1 MRDSLRNKLA
11 EGLSALHLELSASVQ
26 ARLIDFLYLLVKWNR
41 AYNLTAVRQPEQMVT
56 RHLLDSLVIGPY
68 LQGPRVLDVGTGAGL
83 PGIPLAL
90 AYPDHYYS
98 LLDSNGKKI
107 RFVTQA
113 VAELGLANV
122 DVIQSRVEAFQ
133 PASRFD
139 TITARAYASI
149 DELVSKTKHLLADSG
164 QYLIMK
170 GVYPVAEVE
179 AIPPGYRLEAIHQLN
194 VPELDAERHLIILRT
209 ESYQPEQINQGK

>member
-1 MRDSLRNKLA
+1 MQDSLLDKLA
-11 EGLSALHLELSASVQ
+11 EGLAALSLALSDHVQ
-26 ARLIDFLYLLVKWNR
+26 HQLIDFLHLLVKWNR

-68 LQGPRVLDVGTGAGL
+68 IQGPRILDVGTGAGL

-90 AYPDHYYS
+90 AYPNCQFT
-98 LLDSNGKKI
+98 LLDSSGKKI

-113 VAELGLANV
+113 VAELGLVNV
-122 DVIQSRVEAFQ
+122 DVVQSRVEAYQ

-139 TITARAYASI
+139 TVTARAYSSI
-149 DELVSKTKHLLADSG
+149 EELVKQTAHLLADGG

-170 GVYPVAEVE
+170 GAYPVAEVE
-179 AIPPGYRLEAIHQLN
+179 AMPAGYHLEAIHQLQ
-194 VPELDAERHLIILRT
+194 VPRLDAQRHLLVVRA
-209 ESYQPEQINQGK
+209 NK

>member
-1 MRDSLRNKLA
+1 MHQVLQQKLA
-11 EGLSALHLELSASVQ
+11 DGLSALPLELNASVQ
-26 ARLIDFLYLLVKWNR
+26 HQLIDYLQLLVKWNR
-41 AYNLTAVRQPEQMVT
+41 AYNLTAIRQPEQMVT

-68 LQGPRVLDVGTGAGL
+68 LQGPRILDVGTGAGL

-90 AYPDHYYS
+90 AYPDLKFT

-122 DVIQSRVEAFQ
+122 DVIQSRIEAFQ
-133 PASRFD
+133 PECRFD
-139 TITARAYASI
+139 TITARAFASI
-149 DELVSKTKHLLADSG
+149 EELIDQTTRLLVDKG

-170 GVYPVAEVE
+170 GVFPVAEVE
-179 AIPPGYRLEAIHQLN
+179 AMPEGYQVEAVHQLK
-194 VPELDAERHLIILRT
+194 VPALDAERHLLIVRAI
-209 ESYQPEQINQGK
+209 S

>member
-1 MRDSLRNKLA
+1 MHDSLLDKLA
-11 EGLSALHLELSASVQ
+11 NGLNALPLELDANIQS
-26 ARLIDFLYLLVKWNR
+26 RLIDFIHLLVKWNR
-41 AYNLTAVRQPEQMVT
+41 AYNLTAVRQPEQMVP

-68 LQGPRVLDVGTGAGL
+68 LQGPSILDVGTGAGL

-90 AYPDHYYS
+90 AYPDHHFT

-133 PASRFD
+133 PAGRFD

-149 DELVSKTKHLLADSG
+149 EELVSQTKHLLADGG

-179 AIPPGYRLEAIHQLN
+179 AMPTGYRIEASHQLN
-194 VPELDAERHLIILRT
+194 VPKLDAERHLLIVRL
-209 ESYQPEQINQGK
+209 EP

>member
-1 MRDSLRNKLA
+1 MHESLLDTLA
-11 EGLSALHLELSASVQ
+11 DGLSALPLELTASVQ
-26 ARLIDFLYLLVKWNR
+26 NRLIDFLHLLVKWNR
-41 AYNLTAVRQPEQMVT
+41 AYNLTAVRQPEQMVV
-56 RHLLDSLVIGPY
+56 RHLLDSLVIGPN
-68 LQGPRVLDVGTGAGL
+68 LQGNRVLDVGTGAGL

-90 AYPDHYYS
+90 AYPDYHFT

-133 PASRFD
+133 PGSRFD

-149 DELVSKTKHLLADSG
+149 EELVSQTTHLLADEG
-164 QYLIMK
+164 KYLIMK

-179 AIPPGYRLEAIHQLN
+179 AMPTGYCLEAVQPLN
-194 VPELDAERHLIILRT
+194 VPKLDAERHLLIVRAEPL
-209 ESYQPEQINQGK
+209 N

>member
-1 MRDSLRNKLA
+1 MHDSLLDKLA
-11 EGLSALHLELSASVQ
+11 EGLTALPLDLNTADQ
-26 ARLIDFLYLLVKWNR
+26 NRLIDFIHLLVKWNR
-41 AYNLTAVRQPEQMVT
+41 AYNLTAVRQPEQMVV

-68 LQGPRVLDVGTGAGL
+68 LQGNRVLDAGTGAGL

-90 AYPDHYYS
+90 AYPDHHFT

-122 DVIQSRVEAFQ
+122 DVIQSRAEAFQ
-133 PASRFD
+133 PAGRFD

-149 DELVSKTKHLLADSG
+149 EELVSQTKHLLADGG

-179 AIPPGYRLEAIHQLN
+179 AMPTGYRIEASHQLN
-194 VPELDAERHLIILRT
+194 VPKLDAERHLLIVR
-209 ESYQPEQINQGK
+209 PEP

>member
-1 MRDSLRNKLA
+1 MHDSLLDKLA
-11 EGLSALHLELSASVQ
+11 NGLNALPLELDANIQS
-26 ARLIDFLYLLVKWNR
+26 RLIDFIHLLVKWNR

-68 LQGPRVLDVGTGAGL
+68 LQGPSILDVGTGAGL

-90 AYPDHYYS
+90 AYPDHHFT

-133 PASRFD
+133 PAGRFD

-149 DELVSKTKHLLADSG
+149 EELVSQTKHLLADGG

-179 AIPPGYRLEAIHQLN
+179 AMPTGYRIEASHQLN
-194 VPELDAERHLIILRT
+194 VPKLDAERHLLIVRL
-209 ESYQPEQINQGK
+209 EP

>member
-1 MRDSLRNKLA
+1 MQDSLLDKLA
-11 EGLSALHLELSASVQ
+11 EGLATLELDLSDHVQ
-26 ARLIDFLYLLVKWNR
+26 HQLINFLHLLVKWNR

-68 LQGPRVLDVGTGAGL
+68 IQGPRILDVGTGAGL

-90 AYPDHYYS
+90 AYPNCQFT

-113 VAELGLANV
+113 VAELGLVNV
-122 DVIQSRVEAFQ
+122 DVVQSRVEAYQ

-139 TITARAYASI
+139 TVTARAYSSI
-149 DELVSKTKHLLADSG
+149 EELVKQTAHLLADGG

-170 GVYPVAEVE
+170 GAYPVAEVE
-179 AIPPGYRLEAIHQLN
+179 AMPAGYHLEAIHQLQ
-194 VPELDAERHLIILRT
+194 VPRLDAQRHLLVVRA
-209 ESYQPEQINQGK
+209 NK

>member
-1 MRDSLRNKLA
+1 MQDSLLDNLA
-11 EGLSALHLELSASVQ
+11 KGLAILSLDLNDHVQHQLIDYLHLLT
-26 ARLIDFLYLLVKWNR
+26 KWNR
-41 AYNLTAVRQPEQMVT
+41 VYNLTAVRQPEQIVT

-68 LQGPRVLDVGTGAGL
+68 LQGPRILDVGTGAGL

-90 AYPDHYYS
+90 AYPDCHFT

-122 DVIQSRVEAFQ
+122 DVVQSRVEAYQ
-133 PASRFD
+133 PVRRFD
-139 TITARAYASI
+139 TITARAYSSI
-149 DELVSKTKHLLADSG
+149 EELVKQTASLLADEG

-170 GVYPVAEVE
+170 GAYPLAEVE
-179 AIPPGYRLEAIHQLN
+179 ALPAGYYLEAIEQLQ
-194 VPELDAERHLIILRT
+194 VPNLDAERHLLVVRA
-209 ESYQPEQINQGK
+209 NK

>member
-1 MRDSLRNKLA
+1 MHDSLLDKLA
-11 EGLSALHLELSASVQ
+11 NGLNALPLELDANVQ
-26 ARLIDFLYLLVKWNR
+26 SRLIDFIHLLVKWNR
-41 AYNLTAVRQPEQMVT
+41 AYNLTAVRQPEQMVP

-68 LQGPRVLDVGTGAGL
+68 LQGPSILDVGTGAGL

-90 AYPDHYYS
+90 AYPDHHFT

-133 PASRFD
+133 PAGRFD

-149 DELVSKTKHLLADSG
+149 EELVSQTKHLLADGG

-179 AIPPGYRLEAIHQLN
+179 AMPTGYRIEVSHQLN
-194 VPELDAERHLIILRT
+194 VPKLDAERHLLIVRL
-209 ESYQPEQINQGK
+209 EP

>member
-1 MRDSLRNKLA
+1 MHDSLLEKLA
-11 EGLSALHLELSASVQ
+11 DGLSALSLELDVSVQ
-26 ARLIDFLYLLVKWNR
+26 HRLIEYLQLLEKWNR
-41 AYNLTAVRQPEQMVT
+41 AYNLTAIRQPEQMVT
-56 RHLLDSLVIGPY
+56 RHLLDSLVIAPY
-68 LQGPRVLDVGTGAGL
+68 LQGPHILDVGTGAGL

-90 AYPDHYYS
+90 ACPDYHFT

-122 DVIQSRVEAFQ
+122 DVIQSRIEAFQ
-133 PASRFD
+133 STCRFD

-149 DELVSKTKHLLADSG
+149 EELIGKTTRLLADNG

-170 GVYPVAEVE
+170 GIYPVAEVE
-179 AIPPGYRLEAIHQLN
+179 AMPSGYQVEAVHQLN
-194 VPELDAERHLIILRT
+194 VPKLEAERHLLVVRAQ
-209 ESYQPEQINQGK
+209 S

>member
-1 MRDSLRNKLA
+1 MNDALLDKLA
-11 EGLSALHLELSASVQ
+11 EGLTALPLELNANVQ
-26 ARLIDFLYLLVKWNR
+26 SRLIDFIHLLVKWNR
-41 AYNLTAVRQPEQMVT
+41 AYNLTAVRQPEQMVA

-68 LQGPRVLDVGTGAGL
+68 LQGNRVLDVGTGAGL

-90 AYPDHYYS
+90 AYPDLHFT

-113 VAELGLANV
+113 VAELGLTNV
-122 DVIQSRVEAFQ
+122 DVIQSRVEAIQ
-133 PASRFD
+133 PAGRFE

-149 DELVSKTKHLLADSG
+149 EELVSQTKHLLANGG

-179 AIPPGYRLEAIHQLN
+179 AMPTGYRIEASHPLS
-194 VPELDAERHLIILRT
+194 VPMLDAERHLLIVRL
-209 ESYQPEQINQGK
+209 EP

>member
-1 MRDSLRNKLA
+1 MHDSLLEKLA
-11 EGLSALHLELSASVQ
+11 EGLAALPLELNASIQ
-26 ARLIDFLYLLVKWNR
+26 SGLIDYLHLLVKWNR
-41 AYNLTAVRQPEQMVT
+41 AYNLTAVRQPEQMVV

-68 LQGPRVLDVGTGAGL
+68 LQGNRVLDVGTGAGL

-90 AYPDHYYS
+90 AYPDYHFT

-133 PASRFD
+133 PGSRFD

-149 DELVSKTKHLLADSG
+149 EELVSQTTHLLADG
-164 QYLIMK
+164 GKYLIMK

-179 AIPPGYRLEAIHQLN
+179 AMPTGYCLEAVQPLN
-194 VPELDAERHLIILRT
+194 VPKLDAERHLLIVRAEPL
-209 ESYQPEQINQGK
+209 N

>member
-1 MRDSLRNKLA
+1 MHDSLLDKLA
-11 EGLSALHLELSASVQ
+11 NGLNALPLELDASVQ
-26 ARLIDFLYLLVKWNR
+26 GRLIDFIHLLVKWNR

-68 LQGPRVLDVGTGAGL
+68 LQGPSILDVGTGAGL

-90 AYPDHYYS
+90 AYPDHHFT

-133 PASRFD
+133 PAGRFD

-149 DELVSKTKHLLADSG
+149 EELVSQTKHLLADGG

-179 AIPPGYRLEAIHQLN
+179 AMPTGYRIEASHQLN
-194 VPELDAERHLIILRT
+194 VPKLDAERHLLIVR
-209 ESYQPEQINQGK
+209 PEP

>member
-1 MRDSLRNKLA
+1 MHDSLLDKLA
-11 EGLSALHLELSASVQ
+11 DGLSALPLDLNGNVQ
-26 ARLIDFLYLLVKWNR
+26 HRLIDYVQLLVKWNR

-68 LQGPRVLDVGTGAGL
+68 LQGPHILDVGTGAGL

-90 AYPDHYYS
+90 AYPDLHFT

-122 DVIQSRVEAFQ
+122 DVIQSRIEAFQ
-133 PASRFD
+133 PTSRFD
-139 TITARAYASI
+139 TITARAYASME
-149 DELVSKTKHLLADSG
+149 ELISQTTRLLANEG

-179 AIPPGYRLEAIHQLN
+179 AMPPGYQVEAVHQLQ
-194 VPELDAERHLIILRT
+194 VPNLNAERHLLVIRAK
-209 ESYQPEQINQGK
+209 P

>member
-1 MRDSLRNKLA
+1 MHDSLLDKLA
-11 EGLSALHLELSASVQ
+11 EGLTALPLELNAADQ
-26 ARLIDFLYLLVKWNR
+26 NRLIDFIHLLVKWNR
-41 AYNLTAVRQPEQMVT
+41 AYNLTAVRQPEQMVV

-68 LQGPRVLDVGTGAGL
+68 LQGNRVLDVGTGAGL

-90 AYPDHYYS
+90 AYPDHHFT

-133 PASRFD
+133 PGSRFD

-149 DELVSKTKHLLADSG
+149 EELVSQTTHLLADGG
-164 QYLIMK
+164 QYLVMK

-179 AIPPGYRLEAIHQLN
+179 AMPTGYRIEATHQLN
-194 VPELDAERHLIILRT
+194 VPKLDAERHLLIVRL
-209 ESYQPEQINQGK
+209 EP

>member
-1 MRDSLRNKLA
+1 MHDSLLEKLA
-11 EGLSALHLELSASVQ
+11 EGLNALSLELSDGIQ
-26 ARLIDFLYLLVKWNR
+26 RRLIAYVQLLAKWNR

-68 LQGPRVLDVGTGAGL
+68 LQGPRILDVGTGAGL

-90 AYPDHYYS
+90 VYPDYHFT

-122 DVIQSRVEAFQ
+122 DVIQSRIEAFQ
-133 PASRFD
+133 PTCRFD

-149 DELVSKTKHLLADSG
+149 EELIRQTTRLLADNG

-170 GVYPVAEVE
+170 GIYPVAEVE
-179 AIPPGYRLEAIHQLN
+179 AMPSGYQVEADHKLD
-194 VPELDAERHLIILRT
+194 VPKLDAERHLLVIRAA
-209 ESYQPEQINQGK
+209 EA